1 MLNNLK
7 IATRLSILLASLAL
21 LLVGVGVIGLMGISK
36 ANEAIRIVYAHHT
49 VALSEVEEINS
60 INLRSRLAIANGVA
74 FPDAENIAK
83 FTAEVE
89 TNHTR
94 ASKIWDDLMAA
105 ELSPSEQDTVK
116 ALAQDRNAFVQEG
129 LMPAVVALRA
139 NDIEGARK
147 IIVDKIRPL
156 YSRFDDGIEAMI
168 KLQIDQARQEY
179 DASVTRYQ
187 SLRALAIGCIVFGLV
202 FMVLLGVSLVRG
214 ITQSLAQA
222 MRTSEAIAGG
232 DLSLTIQSGGKD
244 EISVLLVSMRAMQDS
259 LVRVVTSVRRG
270 AEGVSS
276 ASSEIAAG
284 NHDLS
289 SRTENQASALE
300 QTAASMEQLSATVKQ
315 NAESARL
322 ANQLATSASTVAVQG
337 GEVVTQV
344 VQTMQGI
351 NESSR
356 RIADIISVIDG
367 IAFQTNILALN
378 AAVEAARAGEQGRG
392 FAVVASEVRSLAGR
406 SAEAA
411 REIKSLINA
420 SVERVEQG
428 TALVDRA
435 GVTMAEVVSSIRR
448 VTDIMGEISAA
459 SGEQALGVQQ
469 VGDAVTQMDQVTQQN
484 AALVEQMA
492 AAASS
497 LNQQAGELVQI
508 VAAFK
513 LSGDGMQPALSRA
526 NVRATTSK
534 PVAVERRGGTTTTK
548 APAAP
553 QPAKVRPVAASAPK
567 TVSPPKPAAA
577 SAPRPAAA
585 LPVAA
590 KAGGDDEWETF

>member
-1 MLNNLK
+1 MLNNFK
-7 IATRLSILLASLAL
+7 IATRLSVLLAALAV

-49 VALSEVEEINS
+49 VALGEVEEINS
-60 INLRSRLAIANGVA
+60 INLRSRLAVANGVA
-74 FPDAENIAK
+74 FPDADNIAK
-83 FTAEVE
+83 FTAEVDS
-89 TNHTR
+89 NHVR
-94 ASKIWDDLMAA
+94 ANKLWDALMTTD
-105 ELSPSEQDTVK
+105 LSPTEMEAVK
-116 ALAQDRNAFVQEG
+116 VLAQDRNTFVQEG
-129 LMPAVVALRA
+129 LLPAVAALRA
-139 NDIEGARK
+139 NDIEGAKK
-147 IIVDKIRPL
+147 IIIDKIRPL
-156 YSRFDDGIEAMI
+156 YAKFDDGIEAMI

-179 DASVTRYQ
+179 DASVARYQ
-187 SLRALAIGCIVFGLV
+187 SLRALAMGCIVVGLV

-214 ITQSLAQA
+214 ITRSLAQA
-222 MRTSEAIAGG
+222 VRTSEAIASG
-232 DLSLTIQSGGKD
+232 DLSLSIQSDGKD
-244 EISVLLVSMRAMQDS
+244 EISVLLLSMRAMQDS

-289 SRTENQASALE
+289 ARTENQASALE

-513 LSGDGMQPALSRA
+513 LSGADALQPSLSRA
-526 NVRATTSK
+526 NVRATASK
-534 PVAVERRGGTTTTK
+534 PVAVERRGGPTVAKAATQSPKARPVSVAATVTK
-548 APAAP
+548 AAA
-553 QPAKVRPVAASAPK
+553 
-567 TVSPPKPAAA
+567 PPKPAAA
-577 SAPRPAAA
+577 APRPAA
-585 LPVAA
+585 LPTAA